1 MSAGHKIRFD
11 GFDPGDRHPFW
22 QRDRG
27 RCRDVQMTRYDEFAA
42 EKIREGR
49 GVVGLY
55 PPTDASRAEFA
66 VWNNR
71 RL

>member
-1 MSAGHKIRFD
+1 
-11 GFDPGDRHPFW
+11 
-22 QRDRG
+22 
-27 RCRDVQMTRYDEFAA
+27 MTRYDEFAA